1 MNDPAL
7 QSRTPQ
13 GRGIAE
19 IILTEIAEDV
29 KIIHSLQKQAQFASN
44 ITRIWILE
52 KKLANILE
60 RGAFNWYVD
69 QKMEEKNRTEVNKE
83 NGNNKN

>member
-1 MNDPAL
+1 MNDYENHDPAL

-13 GRGIAE
+13 AGGIAE

-29 KIIHSLQKQAQFASN
+29 KIIHSQANSEM
-44 ITRIWILE
+44 TLYLE

-60 RGAFNWYVD
+60 QGAFNWYVD
-69 QKMEEKNRTEVNKE
+69 QKMKEKNRTEVNKE